1 MNQHVNPF
9 GVQRIAPRI
18 TAILATVIVNI
29 AFVSI
34 FLYGGQS
41 EMQKNPA
48 AQVLAC
54 KDTMA

>member
-1 MNQHVNPF
+1 MNSHVNPF
-9 GVQRIAPRI
+9 GVKRVASRI

-34 FLYGGQS
+34 FFYGGQP

-54 KDTMA
+54 KDSTA